1 MSRLLINEP
10 PLQVL
15 PSLAVKI
22 GLNEAIVL
30 QQVHYWLER
39 SKTSINGH
47 LWVYNSVS
55 EWRTQFPFWS
65 DDTISRALKSLRA
78 RGVVIAEQLSP
89 DARDRSMYYRIDY
102 SALSAIDGIAAECTT
117 AICGNGSSQVAAIPI
132 RSREYTENTPQPP
145 KGEAPAGASRGT
157 TLRIWLEDVKT
168 KGEQAIPENDPV
180 FAYAEKTGIPDAF
193 LHLAWRVF
201 KDQHTS
207 GAGSLK
213 RQKSWRQTF
222 RTYVEKGYM
231 RLWYINAEGQYAL
244 TTAGIQAQR
253 AHEVSA

>member
-65 DDTISRALKSLRA
+65 DDTIGRALKSLRA

-89 DARDRSMYYRIDY
+89 DARDRSLYYRIDY
-102 SALSAIDGIAAECTT
+102 SVLSEIDGIAAECTT
-117 AICGNGSSQVAAIPI
+117 ASCGNGRSQSAAIPI
-132 RSREYTENTPQPP
+132 KSRDYTDNNPQTP
-145 KGEAPAGASRGT
+145 KGAASRGT
-157 TLRIWLEDVKT
+157 TLRVWIESLKT
-168 KGEQAIPENDPV
+168 SGAEAIPATDAV
-180 FAYAEKTGIPDAF
+180 FTYASKAGIPDSF
-193 LHLAWRVF
+193 LALAWTVF
-201 KDQHTS
+201 KTDHLE
-207 GAGSLK
+207 GVGVKKL
-213 RQKSWRQTF
+213 QKDWRQTF
-222 RTYVEKGYM
+222 RNYVEKNYLK
-231 RLWYINAEGQYAL
+231 LWYVNADGVHVL
-244 TTAGIQAQR
+244 TTTGIQAQR
-253 AHEVSA
+253 VHEVAA

>member
-65 DDTISRALKSLRA
+65 DDTISRALKSLRT

-117 AICGNGSSQVAAIPI
+117 ASCGNGSSQVAAIPI

-145 KGEAPAGASRGT
+145 KGERVPAGFAEFWALYPKKVGKDAAMSAWKRK
-157 TLRIWLEDVKT
+157 VK
-168 KGEQAIPENDPV
+168 GDS
-180 FAYAEKTGIPDAF
+180 AEVIA
-193 LHLAWRVF
+193 
-201 KDQHTS
+201 
-207 GAGSLK
+207 SLK
-213 RQKSWRQTF
+213 TQKTQEAWTKDGGRFIPNPATWLNQG
-222 RTYVEKGYM
+222 RWKD
-231 RLWYINAEGQYAL
+231 
-244 TTAGIQAQR
+244 
-253 AHEVSA
+253 EVVQGGECCATSDWTRGAV